1 MEYLLTALVVTLV
14 IAIAIKLYK
23 HEPTLGPWYFQDA
36 EGNINGMVIY
46 YERQKEQKYFDLPDG
61 PGGKEILNE
70 SLTDKLG

>member
-1 MEYLLTALVVTLV
+1 MEYYLIVFVLTLV
-14 IAIAIKLYK
+14 IGIAIRLYK

-61 PGGKEILNE
+61 PGGEAILDV
-70 SLTDKLG
+70 SRTRKLY

>member
-1 MEYLLTALVVTLV
+1 MEYYLIALAVTLL
-14 IAIAIKLYK
+14 IAISIKIYK

-36 EGNINGMVIY
+36 NGNINGMVIY

-70 SLTDKLG
+70 SLTAKLG